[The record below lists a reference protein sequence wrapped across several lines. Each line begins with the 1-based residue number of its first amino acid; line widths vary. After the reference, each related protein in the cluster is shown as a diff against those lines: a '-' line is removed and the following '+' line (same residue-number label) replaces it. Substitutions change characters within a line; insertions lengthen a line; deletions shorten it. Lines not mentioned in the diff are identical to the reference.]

1 MATSWTIE
9 SVKTA
14 IAAKK
19 VSAREL
25 AAEHFKR
32 IAARNGE
39 LNAYLTLSE
48 ERAYAQ
54 ADKIDAAVAA
64 GKPPPALARVPIAV
78 EDVISTR
85 GVRGTCG
92 SKSLYNFIPPFD
104 GTAGCQLETA
114 GMGVVG
120 DMNWL

>member
-1 MATSWTIE
+1 MGTNWTIE

-14 IAAKK
+14 IEAKK

-54 ADKIDAAVAA
+54 ADKIDAAEAA
-64 GKPPPALARVPIAV
+64 GKPLPGLGGGPDAGEDDVQTPRVRA
-78 EDVISTR
+78 SR
-85 GVRGTCG
+85 CSGTLQHN
-92 SKSLYNFIPPFD
+92 K
-104 GTAGCQLETA
+104 
-114 GMGVVG
+114 
-120 DMNWL
+120 

>member
-9 SVKTA
+9 SVKAA
-14 IAAKK
+14 ITAKK

-25 AAEHFKR
+25 AAEHFQR

-54 ADKIDAAVAA
+54 ADKVDAAVAA
-64 GKPPPALARVPIAV
+64 GKPLPALAGVPIAV
-78 EDVISTR
+78 KDVISTR
-85 GVRGTCG
+85 GVRTTCG
-92 SKSLYNFIPPFD
+92 SKILNNYIPPYD
-104 GTAGCQLETA
+104 ATAVSRLE
-114 GMGVVG
+114 GGGGGEVG
-120 DMNWL
+120 RAHR

>member
-1 MATSWTIE
+1 MTTSWTIE

-64 GKPPPALARVPIAV
+64 GGKVAAVSGGGGAGGGGGRPPGGGGGWGGEGLV
-78 EDVISTR
+78 EFGLGLFCWGGVR
-85 GVRGTCG
+85 GVRG
-92 SKSLYNFIPPFD
+92 
-104 GTAGCQLETA
+104 
-114 GMGVVG
+114 
-120 DMNWL
+120 